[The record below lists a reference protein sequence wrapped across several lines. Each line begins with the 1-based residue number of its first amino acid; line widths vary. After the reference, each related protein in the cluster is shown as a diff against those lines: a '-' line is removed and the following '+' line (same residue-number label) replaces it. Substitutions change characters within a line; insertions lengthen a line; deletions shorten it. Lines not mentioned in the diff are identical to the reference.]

1 MIETGNYKWL
11 DYEGEKANLKNVFT
25 AYYGDEYKETIE
37 ERIDN
42 VKYVPYHT
50 YDYVV
55 AYYNKF
61 LTCYRKEILD
71 NFFKITGLKRTKQRE
86 EVLLPNKAK
95 TILDSYVLE
104 YLRPDIIMNKLD
116 QISEDVFIE
125 QDQKGKAIK
134 SAFGLKA
141 KDDNDLEIKVAKLR
155 YNLGKAINQT
165 LKENPCDVFDDI
177 LKSKKN
183 YKKATSE
190 YIKYAQKLGY
200 KFTAHDLDYIEHS
213 KDLADDISV
222 FDVNGILFDN
232 GDISNPGIIQAYTT
246 YANNILKNRKKDK
259 SENPNRVMFERLR
272 YMRSK
277 GIDFAFL
284 DRDYFDIS
292 HASTLPDD
300 QKALLE
306 KEYTYQEKLGNIPTI
321 PTKMADLLEVKRR
334 GLVDTLTDDCKF
346 EANLKPVKA
355 YGFEH
360 RSQTQD
366 YFMQPYFRRNMTTRE
381 ARDIYFCEDEVWD
394 DDETLSTLL
403 HETNHAVS
411 NCLITKDFLN
421 GERRLGLEVHD
432 VKLLGEQLITEGS
445 HDPYIRAIM
454 ENVNERQAQELTN
467 LYIQMYGNTL
477 PKGDNAV
484 EKQKFGSL
492 YAYSNYITQ
501 EFYDLFSEQFKRFN
515 VDPDFDIYFKKSTP
529 ETLVE
534 EVKAYTQRK
543 IDRKFK
549 PAEYVGNNGILD
561 YEKVRKLG
569 ELCEIWEQN
578 YVKGSLDFPTP
589 QDLIMGTN
597 LSELDKETTD
607 AIFEI
612 RRRKDKLVS
621 EMLED
626 AYRFGGYREFNQTQ
640 EMLSKAYEE
649 MENGGD
655 LAEILAGLGIEIDDQ
670 ALVTNDEATTTPTAT
685 SPNTPRSGTGKRGKL
700 RQRRDEMEAKEQ
712 NQEMEM

>member
-11 DYEGEKANLKNVFT
+11 DFEGEKSNLKEVFT
-25 AYYGDEYKETIE
+25 AYYGEDYKETVE
-37 ERIDN
+37 ERIDSI
-42 VKYVPYHT
+42 KYVPYHT
-50 YDYVV
+50 YGYVV
-55 AYYNKF
+55 EYYNKF
-61 LTCYRKEILD
+61 LPCYRKEILD

-86 EVLLPNKAK
+86 EVLLPEKAK
-95 TILDSYVLE
+95 TMLDSYILE

-116 QISEDVFIE
+116 EISEEVFIE
-125 QDQKGKAIK
+125 QDQMGKAIK

-177 LKSKKN
+177 QKSKEN
-183 YKKATSE
+183 HRKATSE

-200 KFTAHDLDYIEHS
+200 KFSAHDLDYIEHS

-222 FDVNGILFDN
+222 FDANGILFEN

-246 YANNILKNRKKDK
+246 YANNILKNKKKDK
-259 SENPNRVMFERLR
+259 SENPNKVMFERLR

-277 GIDFAFL
+277 GVNFAFL
-284 DRDYFDIS
+284 DGDYFDIS

-306 KEYTYQEKLGNIPTI
+306 KEYIYQEKLGNIPTI

-355 YGFEH
+355 DGFEH

-366 YFMQPYFRRNMTTRE
+366 YFMLPHFRRNMTTRE
-381 ARDIYFCEDEVWD
+381 GRDIYFCEDEVWD
-394 DDETLSTLL
+394 DVETLSSLL

-411 NCLITKDFLN
+411 NHLITKDFLN

-432 VKLLGEQLITEGS
+432 VKLLGEKLVTQGS

-454 ENVNERQAQELTN
+454 ENVNERQAQELTD
-467 LYIQMYGNTL
+467 LYTQMYGNTL
-477 PKGDNAV
+477 PKGDSVV
-484 EKQKFGSL
+484 EKRNFDTL
-492 YAYSNYITQ
+492 YTYSNYITQ
-501 EFYDLFSEQFKRFN
+501 EFYDLFSEHFKRFN
-515 VDPDFDIYFKKSTP
+515 IDPDFDIYFRKSTP

-543 IDRKFK
+543 IDRTFR
-549 PAEYVGNNGILD
+549 PAEYVGNNGIID

-569 ELCEIWEQN
+569 ELCEIWEQD
-578 YVKGSLDFPTP
+578 YVRANTDMPSPL
-589 QDLIMGTN
+589 DLIMGTN
-597 LSELDKETTD
+597 LSELDKDTTD

-612 RRRKDKLVS
+612 RKRKDKLIS
-621 EMLED
+621 EMLND
-626 AYRFGGYREFNQTQ
+626 AYTYGEYREYNQTQ
-640 EMLSKAYEE
+640 ELLTKAYEE
-649 MENGGD
+649 MENGGN
-655 LAEILAGLGIEIDDQ
+655 LAEILAGLGIVIDDQ
-670 ALVTNDEATTTPTAT
+670 SNESNETDISNNSNETAPLTPKK
-685 SPNTPRSGTGKRGKL
+685 GKGVHGRL
-700 RQRRDEMEAKEQ
+700 RQQREKMESEMEK
-712 NQEMEM
+712 